1 VRVLSAI
8 TYVHEI
14 LMKTAAMK
22 KEMAAGTVA
31 NAATR
36 TGVLTEKAAEART
49 AILMSAAEVTI
60 TREETAIHLF
70 RVYKRHVR

>member
-1 VRVLSAI
+1 
-8 TYVHEI
+8 
-14 LMKTAAMK
+14 MKTAAMK
-22 KEMAAGTVA
+22 KEMAAGAVA

-49 AILMSAAEVTI
+49 SMVMSAAEVMI
-60 TREETAIHLF
+60 TSEERAIHLF